1 MEVFTSN
8 CLITLAD
15 FAVHEIV
22 CLHAEAYL
30 PNNSLRILQSSQPV
44 QYLTSFKSEDL
55 AFDHRH
61 HRQFI
66 LYYIT

>member
-30 PNNSLRILQSSQPV
+30 PNNSLRILQSSQPR
-44 QYLTSFKSEDL
+44 SIS
-55 AFDHRH
+55 
-61 HRQFI
+61 
-66 LYYIT
+66 YII